1 MDEKEMNGIVIKGEY
16 HEAVQWD
23 LEGFKCHECSL
34 YEVCDYIATCTLS
47 DMSLCGHITDN
58 KLSVFVNRGKV
69 KIEKV

>member
-34 YEVCDYIATCTLS
+34 YE
-47 DMSLCGHITDN
+47 
-58 KLSVFVNRGKV
+58 
-69 KIEKV
+69 